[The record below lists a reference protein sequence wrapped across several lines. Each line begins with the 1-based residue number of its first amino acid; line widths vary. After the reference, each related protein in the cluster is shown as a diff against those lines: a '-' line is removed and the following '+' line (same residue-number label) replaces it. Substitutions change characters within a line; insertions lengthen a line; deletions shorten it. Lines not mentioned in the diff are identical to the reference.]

1 MCACNKARVVSHLT
15 FLFSGLGFSRR
26 IEREPGDDC
35 MKPFIC
41 TFIDVPQHKTYLL
54 TDKNVGPGKLLW
66 CKRKNT
72 SGGAGIGK

>member
-35 MKPFIC
+35 TKPLMQFYRRSATQNIFI
-41 TFIDVPQHKTYLL
+41 
-54 TDKNVGPGKLLW
+54 N
-66 CKRKNT
+66 R
-72 SGGAGIGK
+72 